1 MRYIALMVDQRE
13 RPSYTPLSALLQER
27 RVALSASIT
36 EPEIRT
42 YFEHMVGFHI
52 RSAMRNET
60 PGRHRWMIAVSYQE
74 DALFLHELEGLNQRG
89 VYKFIE
95 SAVSA
100 ELAKAEAEL
109 HGFLNPRPKKD
120 KEETHNITPSIKEG
134 GRRRVNYHLL
144 VESQELNLIKKILQL
159 PEVIEDIANDY
170 QVQRLPKYAHDL
182 AKTFS
187 EFYENCKVI
196 DATDKDLTIARLAL
210 VRVAQKTLADVLS
223 LMGISAPK
231 KM

>member
-1 MRYIALMVDQRE
+1 MVDQRE

-27 RVALSASIT
+27 RVALSASIP

-42 YFEHMVGFHI
+42 YFEHMVGFQI

-120 KEETHNITPSIKEG
+120 KEETSDVAKLKDFSDMAQT
-134 GRRRVNYHLL
+134 GRGILTRNNLSPEAHKFLRKSVDLFQATGESTIEATKVAHIVECTARVTVLRSLNNQISERLTAPHKASKPAPVREL
-144 VESQELNLIKKILQL
+144 VA
-159 PEVIEDIANDY
+159 V
-170 QVQRLPKYAHDL
+170 
-182 AKTFS
+182 
-187 EFYENCKVI
+187 
-196 DATDKDLTIARLAL
+196 
-210 VRVAQKTLADVLS
+210 
-223 LMGISAPK
+223 
-231 KM
+231 